1 MDIRLGQDIRF
12 SISREK
18 EKIYFRNYDCF
29 QAKIKYFE
37 VKKIMSKIAYKID
50 VDWRKNKQLLSIIS

>member
-1 MDIRLGQDIRF
+1 MDIRLGEEIRF
-12 SISREK
+12 SSSREK
-18 EKIYFRNYDCF
+18 KRYFRNYDCF

-50 VDWRKNKQLLSIIS
+50 VDWRKNK